1 MKVTMF
7 GRHLCKDALYA
18 IYKLQE
24 MGADLEFK
32 NISASLA
39 DMKEFLAVRDNC
51 TLFDE
56 AKANGYIGIPYFEA
70 EDGTK
75 TLDLQE
81 ILKKL

>member
-7 GRHLCKDALYA
+7 GSHLCKDALYA

-56 AKANGYIGIPYFEA
+56 AKANGYIVINYFEA
-70 EDGTK
+70 EVGTK